1 MLQNL
6 RIGTSAITLTPADS
20 DVSANFAIPA
30 SAIQSSG
37 NTSWTTA
44 NAVRIYNNNN
54 TWIAPT
60 SSGNNATI
68 NTTGTPPSQSQ
79 YIGNY
84 YNWYTATAGTG
95 TAAMTSGNAT
105 SSICPK
111 GWRLPTGDTASSSFY
126 SLVNTALNATGAAGS
141 WKLQN
146 SPYHFAL
153 FGYYY
158 EGPYHQGSEG
168 EWWTSTVIN
177 ADYAVSLQVFTTS
190 TNSRGGYNGKVSGYS
205 VRCLA
210 R

>member
-6 RIGTSAITLTPADS
+6 RIGTSAITLTSADS
-20 DVSANFAIPA
+20 DVSANFTIPA
-30 SAIQSSG
+30 GAIQTSS
-37 NTSWTTA
+37 NTSWTTV
-44 NAVRIYNNNN
+44 NSVHVYNNNN
-54 TWIAPT
+54 AWTTPT

-95 TAAMTSGNAT
+95 TASMTSGNAT

-111 GWRLPTGDTASSSFY
+111 GWKLPTGDTASGSFY
-126 SLVNTALNATGAAGS
+126 FLVNTTLGATSTAGS

-146 SPYHFAL
+146 NPYHFAL

-168 EWWTSTVIN
+168 MWWTSTVIN
-177 ADYAVSLQVFTTS
+177 ADYAVALQVFTTNV
-190 TNSRGGYNGKVSGYS
+190 NSRGGYNGKVSGYN
-205 VRCLA
+205 VRCVA